1 MKKAFWLTALITVL
15 TLALAGGASAAQP
28 KEITVWL
35 EEEQLSFDVPPLLH
49 NNVTYVEF
57 RGLFTAL
64 DFEIAYDAATKRITA
79 LSYDEETEIE
89 MTIGSNRTLINGE
102 ATSGQVQPLVL
113 DGRTL
118 VPLRFVGEATGLNV
132 AWDGVERTITMSAPV
147 PDEAYLASVDAF
159 LQKLG
164 QAESDGDVTAVRAL
178 LDKRSSN
185 YEVMDYKLTG
195 HLADVKIVS
204 AYELFDIGDWSDTS
218 VELLV
223 DNVSTKVSGGFFL
236 DHSSSLILDLTRDR
250 KDQPWKIE
258 EIWTFG
264 KEYTNADKLMATEAT
279 VPAEEKAKIIA
290 VLEEQFAA
298 CNEEDL
304 DRYLATV
311 NPNAFGYAM
320 NKELVEFIFE
330 HYDLNYE
337 LNETKIIGYD
347 GNAAYVYM
355 VQTTTKLQGPAF
367 TDNRVETIVKISK
380 QKDGKWL
387 IGDTFILN
395 TEEI

>member
-15 TLALAGGASAAQP
+15 TLALAGGASATQP

-35 EEEQLSFDVPPLLH
+35 EEDQLSFDVPPVLH

-89 MTIGSNRTLINGE
+89 MTIGSTRTLINGE
-102 ATSGQVQPLVL
+102 PALGQVQPLVL

-147 PDEAYLASVDAF
+147 PDEAYLASLDAF

-164 QAESDGDVTAVRAL
+164 QAESKGDVAAVRAL
-178 LDKRSSN
+178 LDKRSPTF
-185 YEVMDYKLTG
+185 ETMDQMLTA
-195 HLADVKIVS
+195 HLSDVKIVS
-204 AYELFDIGDWSDTS
+204 AYELFDIGNWSDTS

-236 DHSSSLILDLTRDR
+236 DHNSSLLLDLTRDS
-250 KDQPWKIE
+250 KDQEWKIE
-258 EIWTFG
+258 EIMTFG
-264 KEYTNADKLMATEAT
+264 MEYTNAEKLISTEAT
-279 VPAEEKAKIIA
+279 VPAEEKTKIIS

-298 CNEEDL
+298 SNEEDL
-304 DRYLATV
+304 DRYMATLDPNV
-311 NPNAFGYAM
+311 NGYAVT
-320 NKELVEFIFE
+320 KELVGFVFE
-330 HYDLNYE
+330 QYDLKYE
-337 LNETKIIGYD
+337 LNDKKIISYD
-347 GNAAYVYM
+347 GTVAYMYM
-355 VQTTTKLQGPAF
+355 VQITTKLKGPDF
-367 TDNRVETIVKISK
+367 TDNRIEAIVKISK
-380 QKDGKWL
+380 QKDGNWL
-387 IGDTFILN
+387 IGDTVILD

>member
-64 DFEIAYDAATKRITA
+64 DFEIAYDAAAKRITA

-102 ATSGQVQPLVL
+102 PASGQVQPLVR

-147 PDEAYLASVDAF
+147 PDEAYLASLEAF

-164 QAESDGDVTAVRAL
+164 QAESSGDIAAVRAL
-178 LDKRSSN
+178 LDKRSPS
-185 YEVMDYKLTG
+185 YDTIDQTLTA
-195 HLADVKIVS
+195 HLANVKIVS
-204 AYELFDIGDWSDTS
+204 VYEMFDIGDWSDTS

-223 DNVSTKVSGGFFL
+223 DNLSTKVSGGFFL
-236 DHSSSLILDLTRDR
+236 DHNSSLVLDLTRDG
-250 KDQPWKIE
+250 KDREWKIE

-264 KEYTNADKLMATEAT
+264 KEYTNVDKLIGTEAT
-279 VPAEEKAKIIA
+279 VPADEKAKIIA

-298 CNEEDL
+298 SNAEDM
-304 DRYLATV
+304 DRYMATID
-311 NPNAFGYAM
+311 PNVDGYASI
-320 NKELVEFIFE
+320 KDFLELIFE
-330 HYDLNYE
+330 EYDLNYE
-337 LNETKIIGYD
+337 LNDKKIIGYD
-347 GNAAYVYM
+347 GNVAHIYM
-355 VQTTTKLQGPAF
+355 VQTTTKIKGSDF
-367 TDNRVETIVKISK
+367 TDNRLEAIVKISK

-387 IGDTFILN
+387 IGDTTVLD